1 MEILFFVTQSPST
14 EKYQMKGRK
23 KVEGEE
29 EEGGNFNVV
38 HNNPWME
45 EEKKKTSKHG
55 KKGMNER
62 AKAI

>member
-38 HNNPWME
+38 HNNP
-45 EEKKKTSKHG
+45 
-55 KKGMNER
+55 
-62 AKAI
+62 